1 METPVDT
8 STTRARVRQAALE
21 LFGEKGYDGASM
33 SELAERVGVA
43 KPSLYNYYR
52 SKDELLL
59 DLVEEGMGLWIEAC
73 MAPFHQTGTFESQL
87 AEHLRLT
94 VEFARRRPHVVA
106 IFHLAATHVQG
117 ELAQRVET
125 LVRAK
130 EVAIRQLVLDRIA
143 EAIAS
148 GELRSV
154 DAVSAHA
161 FLTIFFHGILFLQTN
176 CGHEVGPMR
185 EHLDGVWRILYRGL
199 SGREANGTPM
209 P

>member
-1 METPVDT
+1 METPPDT

-52 SKDELLL
+52 SKDDLLL
-59 DLVEEGMGLWIEAC
+59 DLVEEGLRLWVEAC
-73 MAPFHQTGTFESQL
+73 MAPFHRGGTFESQL

-94 VEFARRRPHVVA
+94 VEFAHQRPNVVG
-106 IFHLAATHVQG
+106 IFHLATTHVQG
-117 ELAQRVET
+117 ELAQRVEI
-125 LVRAK
+125 LLRAK
-130 EVAIRQLVLDRIA
+130 EGAIRQLVLDRIE

-148 GELRSV
+148 GELRCV

-161 FLTIFFHGILFLQTN
+161 FLTIFFHGILFLQSN
-176 CGHEVGPMR
+176 SGHEVGPMR

-199 SGREANGTPM
+199 SGREANGISKP
-209 P
+209 